1 MTNKF
6 LSFIFNLPIVMQ
18 SVKASKRLILPGFDG
33 LPVHDVASFFY
44 MGISKGS
51 LGTRAAALS
60 FNFFL
65 ALFPLI
71 IFLFTLIPYI
81 PIDNF
86 QEQLLVQLRL
96 LLPQEAYILTKST
109 IEDLVN
115 TPRGGLLSLGFIS
128 TVYFATNGIN
138 AMMNAFNSSYHVSIK
153 RSAWKQRVISI
164 ALTFIISF
172 LIVIAVALVAFGT
185 ITLHYINDIGII
197 ESKISLVMLQIAQW
211 FIIMLLCYFTISFLY
226 FFGTSQHTRWKFF
239 SAGSSLATVLMM
251 FVSSGFAYF
260 VNNFGQYNKLYGS
273 IGTLIVIMLFIQFNS
288 AVLLLGFE
296 LNASIRRGAGIVQR
310 K

>member
-1 MTNKF
+1 MTNK
-6 LSFIFNLPIVMQ
+6 LASFFAKLPIAKQAIEV
-18 SVKASKRLILPGFDG
+18 SKKLILPGFDG
-33 LPVHDVASFFY
+33 LPVYDVVSFFY
-44 MGISKGS
+44 VGISKGA

-86 QEQLLVQLRL
+86 QEQLLVQLKL

-109 IEDLVN
+109 IEDLVK
-115 TPRGGLLSLGFIS
+115 TPRGGLLSFGFIF
-128 TVYFATNGIN
+128 TIYFATNGIN
-138 AMMNAFNSSYHVSIK
+138 AMMSAFGQSYHVTIK
-153 RSAWKQRVISI
+153 RSAWKQRIIAV

-172 LIVIAVALVAFGT
+172 LIVIAVALIAFGT
-185 ITLHYINDIGII
+185 ITLHFINDIGII
-197 ESKISLVMLQIAQW
+197 ESKISLFLLQVAQW

-226 FFGTSQHTRWKFF
+226 FFGPPKHTSWKFF

-251 FVSSGFAYF
+251 IVSSGFAYF

-296 LNASIRRGAGIVQR
+296 LNASIRSGTGAVR
-310 K
+310 